1 MKETGLKE
9 ELIGIIRLKSRPQ
22 PQPKFT
28 FFSLHVK
35 KKNTLLIIYKFIF
48 RFFFNSL
55 KRLFIL
61 QLFVIK
67 KLKFKF

>member
-9 ELIGIIRLKSRPQ
+9 ELIGILRLKSRPQ

-35 KKNTLLIIYKFIF
+35 KKLHYWLYTNLFFVFFLIPLKGYL
-48 RFFFNSL
+48 FFSYL
-55 KRLFIL
+55 
-61 QLFVIK
+61 
-67 KLKFKF
+67 